1 MFNKTYYTEKQ
12 AKLQQKFQKVKDTYI
27 VDSLNSAQRLAN
39 EMTEIQNEIKEISDI
54 LQKQIEEERKDEKVK
69 VKINKK

>member
-1 MFNKTYYTEKQ
+1 MATNNYYSQKQ

-54 LQKQIEEERKDEKVK
+54 LQKQIEEERKEREK
-69 VKINKK
+69 KKK